1 MLRTPIASYLAL
13 TFLFS
18 LSFLVSGVVEIY
30 GALSER
36 ATRSHWGW
44 ALAGGIFDLLI
55 GVMLFNNPEMSVAVL
70 PFVVGFG
77 LLLRSSFAVAGAF
90 ALKSAGGAS
99 WGTVMFFGVLG
110 VVAGFVLLRNPLL
123 AGLTIVVWTGISHQ
137 RWLRAHHGGSRAAQ
151 GRRRDGVS
159 AVAHL
164 RALQCPNSR
173 RPGQPPVRRGV
184 IPAEAPRSL

>member
-1 MLRTPIASYLAL
+1 MSTSAPAKYWFLPLLAGVLYVCLGLWVLRTPLASYLAL

-55 GVMLFNNPEMSVAVL
+55 GVMLFNNPEISVTVL

-77 LLLRSSFAVAGAF
+77 LLLRSSTAVAGAF
-90 ALKSAGGAS
+90 ALKSAGGSS
-99 WGTVMFFGVLG
+99 WGTLMVLGVLG

-123 AGLTIVVWTGISHQ
+123 AGFTIVVWTGIAFLSVGLA
-137 RWLRAHHGGSRAAQ
+137 RVMAAFAMRK
-151 GRRRDGVS
+151 G
-159 AVAHL
+159 
-164 RALQCPNSR
+164 
-173 RPGQPPVRRGV
+173 
-184 IPAEAPRSL
+184 EAAMA